1 MSTGLEHKV
10 VLVTGGGSGI
20 GRATALKFA
29 LAKAK
34 IVVADVSAQAG
45 AETARIIAEA
55 GGEATFIS
63 CDVSR
68 ASDVEAAVAKTVQIY
83 GRLDCAFNNAGIPGT
98 VAPTA
103 EWSEEIWDR
112 VVAINLKGV
121 WLCMKYEIPEML
133 KIGKGAIVNMSSISG
148 LVGCPGLTGYTATK
162 HGVLGLTKSV
172 ALEYAKAGI
181 RINAVCPATIQTPL
195 IDAVL
200 KEKPDMRGF
209 LDNVQPMGRI
219 GTTDEVAAAVLW
231 LCSDEAS
238 FMTGHAMAIDGGV
251 FAQ

>member
-1 MSTGLEHKV
+1 MSTGLENKV

-20 GRATALKFA
+20 GRTTALQFA
-29 LAKAK
+29 LAKSK
-34 IVVADVSAQAG
+34 VVVADVTAQAG
-45 AETARIIAEA
+45 EETARLIKEA
-55 GGEATFIS
+55 GGESIFIA
-63 CDVSR
+63 CDVSKG
-68 ASDVEAAVAKTVQIY
+68 SDVQAAVAKTVQTY

-98 VAPTA
+98 VAPTT

-112 VVAINLKGV
+112 VVAVNLKGV

-195 IDAVL
+195 IDFVL

-209 LDNVQPMGRI
+209 LDNAQPMGRM
-219 GTTDEVAAAVLW
+219 GVAEEVASAVLW
-231 LCSDEAS
+231 LCSDSAS
-238 FMTGHAMAIDGGV
+238 FVTGTAMTIDGGV
-251 FAQ
+251 SAQ